1 MKRITFAISTVG
13 LLISGY
19 ALPGRFAD
27 DSTDMVSLSLKGG
40 FILLFICSFIVNG
53 YCIMD
58 YFRRRRNF
66 GRKRHYGIR
75 TIRQYYHHPQ
85 RTIR

>member
-40 FILLFICSFIVNG
+40 FILLFVCSFIVNG
-53 YCIMD
+53 YCIIS
-58 YFRRRRNF
+58 YFKRKRSF
-66 GRKRHYGIR
+66 GRKRLYGTR
-75 TIRQYYHHPQ
+75 TIKQYYPQ
-85 RTIR
+85 RSIR

>member
-1 MKRITFAISTVG
+1 MNRLTFAISTVG

-27 DSTDMVSLSLKGG
+27 SSVAMASLLLKGG

-53 YCIMD
+53 YCIISH
-58 YFRRRRNF
+58 FRKKRSF
-66 GRKRHYGIR
+66 GRRKHYGIR
-75 TIRQYYHHPQ
+75 TVRQYYHPQ
-85 RTIR
+85 RSTR

>member
-1 MKRITFAISTVG
+1 MNRLTFAISTVG

-27 DSTDMVSLSLKGG
+27 TSSEMASLLLKGG

-53 YCIMD
+53 YCIINF
-58 YFRRRRNF
+58 FRKKRSF
-66 GRKRHYGIR
+66 GRRKHYGIR
-75 TIRQYYHHPQ
+75 TVRQYYPQ
-85 RTIR
+85 RSTR